1 MKVDSKGVARA
12 FKELPRKQRGYM
24 FKAIRK
30 SVNEGVRLAKT
41 MAPKDTGDLAQ
52 GIHAKYE
59 VESNALVGSVE
70 AAASDAVSQI
80 KALSV
85 EFGRQYQPA
94 RTGNKFTGKT
104 SYGVVGALLSVR
116 HKKTPV
122 RMSEAFLNATQ
133 CSGRRNWMRC
143 RQHREVVLPLKI
155 I

>member
-1 MKVDSKGVARA
+1 MKVDGKGVARA

-59 VESNALVGSVE
+59 VDSNALVGSVE
-70 AAASDAVSQI
+70 AAASDAESQI

-85 EFGRQYQPA
+85 EFGRQYTRKRRQPA
-94 RTGNKFTGKT
+94 RTGI
-104 SYGVVGALLSVR
+104 SLLARHRQTRSCGEHNRSSV
-116 HKKTPV
+116 
-122 RMSEAFLNATQ
+122 LNIWDA
-133 CSGRRNWMRC
+133 
-143 RQHREVVLPLKI
+143 
-155 I
+155 